1 MKNNIYRSAL
11 FLSIV
16 LFSNTVFAQKLDSLS
31 TQVINVNSS
40 YNPTVEE
47 AYRIPLQKDSLDAF
61 SREKRTLNYGI
72 KPIQVASTFNPQK
85 GSIQPLAIF
94 NPKRGFANYIYSDY
108 GMNSMPRVTTS
119 LNFEKLAVY
128 ANYSGTRDG
137 IPDVISDVNSQNAE
151 VEINFKEENRYRIW
165 TADLN
170 YRLNSQYWYGILD
183 RDLYTNYLDL
193 LNENQMVHGVNGRL
207 SYHKREAKISRV
219 FVDLQTNFDS
229 YQTKELIA
237 KTGLDFELNWDK
249 LRFVVPL
256 RLDYQ
261 NTQFEEFYPNS
272 AALGG
277 DNSYEFVN
285 AASGVSLD
293 WTPSDQ
299 TYIKIGALADYFKVR
314 APGESKFYFLPEF
327 QAALQ
332 VNETLS
338 FSTRLQ
344 SELNTNSFG
353 ALNMENPWISPSL
366 NLKPSYTP
374 YDISI
379 TANAVLFEM
388 FDFSVDVGYKNT
400 EDQAVFT
407 RNALVSSPEFS
418 YQLGNSFTVV
428 YDEVQTTYFKVNF
441 SGNVSE
447 QIDFDFRLMYQNF
460 ETANLANLYNEPAL
474 KTSLDL
480 AYDFDQKWS
489 ANLMLFAATES
500 EDVYLGTTLINEAF
514 VDLNLKGSYQ
524 LNKKMRF
531 SLKLNNLLNQN
542 YSEFSGYQVQGFQVL
557 GGFSYLFNL

>member
-1 MKNNIYRSAL
+1 M
-11 FLSIV
+11 
-16 LFSNTVFAQKLDSLS
+16 
-31 TQVINVNSS
+31 
-40 YNPTVEE
+40 EE

-94 NPKRGFANYIYSDY
+94 NPKKGFSNYIYSDY

-119 LNFEKLAVY
+119 LNFEKLSIY

-183 RDLYTNYLDL
+183 RDLSTNYLDL

-237 KTGLDFELNWDK
+237 KTGLDFELNWDQ

-277 DNSYEFVN
+277 DNNYKFVN

-388 FDFSVDVGYKNT
+388 FDFSVGVGYKNT

-407 RNALVSSPEFS
+407 RNPLVSSPGFS

-460 ETANLANLYNEPAL
+460 ETVNLSKLYNEPAL

-480 AYDFDQKWS
+480 AYDFDQ
-489 ANLMLFAATES
+489 NGLP
-500 EDVYLGTTLINEAF
+500 I
-514 VDLNLKGSYQ
+514 
-524 LNKKMRF
+524 
-531 SLKLNNLLNQN
+531 
-542 YSEFSGYQVQGFQVL
+542 
-557 GGFSYLFNL
+557 